1 MPLHKKSHSNINLP
15 TTGQRQ
21 QGGGGSGA
29 PGRHKLH
36 SHSTPLTGSNS
47 P

>member
-1 MPLHKKSHSNINLP
+1 MPLHKGSSNNMKLP
-15 TTGQRQ
+15 ITGQRQ
-21 QGGGGSGA
+21 QGGAGLGA

-36 SHSTPLTGSNS
+36 NHSTPLRGSNS